1 MMMTLLQVTPD
12 AGRSGLWE
20 EGLAQ
25 EGLLGPAMV
34 SSWSPVRDCRAAHE
48 TQVSRDACVCEHGY
62 DHPCAPRQPQ
72 GRVMPK
78 TGVVKHRAG
87 FSGSRIQ
94 RESLTRTLCSESG
107 HGARPSACLSAL
119 KSGLLFRYN
128 VCIMAYG
135 QTGSGKSF
143 TMLGPHCQEEPALP
157 SEPRGDT
164 GIIPRAAAELF
175 RYWAGGEDQGGVRQ
189 TWA

>member
-1 MMMTLLQVTPD
+1 M
-12 AGRSGLWE
+12 
-20 EGLAQ
+20 
-25 EGLLGPAMV
+25 
-34 SSWSPVRDCRAAHE
+34 
-48 TQVSRDACVCEHGY
+48 SRDACVCEHRY

-78 TGVVKHRAG
+78 TGVVKRRAG
-87 FSGSRIQ
+87 FSGSRIH
-94 RESLTRTLCSESG
+94 RESLTHSSQSG
-107 HGARPSACLSAL
+107 RGARPSACPSAL
-119 KSGLLFRYN
+119 KSGLHFRYN

-175 RYWAGGEDQGGVRQ
+175 RYRAGGEGQGGCGRHGPETGGHSRPAVGPVRRGITPQTLRVLRHVRQ
-189 TWA
+189 

>member
-1 MMMTLLQVTPD
+1 M
-12 AGRSGLWE
+12 
-20 EGLAQ
+20 
-25 EGLLGPAMV
+25 
-34 SSWSPVRDCRAAHE
+34 C
-48 TQVSRDACVCEHGY
+48 TQTA
-62 DHPCAPRQPQ
+62 Q

-78 TGVVKHRAG
+78 TGVVKRRAG

-94 RESLTRTLCSESG
+94 RESLTETLFSVRSR
-107 HGARPSACLSAL
+107 ARPSACPSAL
-119 KSGLLFRYN
+119 KSGLHFRYN

-175 RYWAGGEDQGGVRQ
+175 RYRAGGEDQGGCGRHGPETGGHFHPALGHVRTGRYHHRRCESLRHVRQ
-189 TWA
+189 